1 MATRAPA
8 SFGAFSRKP
17 NPVADATEQDEGAAD
32 IAAQQQDVVATPA
45 AGTDDGSGHWP
56 DDLIEVGVIG
66 EAYGVRG
73 WVKIYPHAGG
83 AHEAAAGDSALLTA
97 KRWWLVKGAE
107 RRVAQV
113 LMAKRHSSTV
123 VAQLSGSADRNAGEA
138 WKGWRVSVRR
148 ADFPRLASA
157 DEFYWVDLI
166 GLDVVNQEGVDLGTV
181 TDLIDNGAHSILRVA
196 YEVPAG
202 QAQDAGKD
210 VAGKDEGK
218 GAAGKGAEPAGGERL
233 IPFVE
238 RYIKHVD
245 QAAKKIVVD
254 WGTDY

>member
-1 MATRAPA
+1 MATRAPARQSTAA
-8 SFGAFSRKP
+8 SFGAFSRKS
-17 NPVADATEQDEGAAD
+17 NPVETAAEVVEVSVSS
-32 IAAQQQDVVATPA
+32 QQDAAAPLAASVADP
-45 AGTDDGSGHWP
+45 SGNWP
-56 DDLIEVGVIG
+56 DDLVEVGVIG

-83 AHEAAAGDSALLTA
+83 AHDAAAAAGDSALLA
-97 KRWWLVKGAE
+97 ARNWWLAKGAE
-107 RRVAQV
+107 RRVVQV

-138 WKGWRVSVRR
+138 LKGWRVSVRR
-148 ADFPRLASA
+148 IDFPRLASA

-166 GLDVVNQEGVDLGTV
+166 GLDVVNQEGIGLGTV
-181 TDLIDNGAHSILRVA
+181 ADLIDNGAHSILRVA
-196 YEVPAG
+196 YAVPEGEATAG
-202 QAQDAGKD
+202 GKSAD
-210 VAGKDEGK
+210 KQ
-218 GAAGKGAEPAGGERL
+218 AGGERL

-238 RYIKHVD
+238 SYVKQVD

>member
-17 NPVADATEQDEGAAD
+17 NPVANATEQDEGAAD
-32 IAAQQQDVVATPA
+32 FAAQQQDVVATLA

-107 RRVAQV
+107 QGAERRVAQI

-123 VAQLSGSADRNAGEA
+123 VAQLAGSADRNAGEA

-166 GLDVVNQEGVDLGTV
+166 GLDVVNQEGVGLGTV

-202 QAQDAGKD
+202 QAQD
-210 VAGKDEGK
+210 EGK
-218 GAAGKGAEPAGGERL
+218 AAEQAGGERL

-254 WGTDY
+254 WGIDY